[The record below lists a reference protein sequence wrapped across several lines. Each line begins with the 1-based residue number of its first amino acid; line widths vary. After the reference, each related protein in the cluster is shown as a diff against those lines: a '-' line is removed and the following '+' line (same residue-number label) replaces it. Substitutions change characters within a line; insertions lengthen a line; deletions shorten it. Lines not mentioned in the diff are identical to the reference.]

1 MDYDGEFPTIIAG
14 AGIGAAIGG
23 VGSIISDLA
32 KGKSVDWKKAGKNA
46 LKGAAAGAIIGTGV
60 GAVSALSAAG
70 ASSVAVN
77 TAVAATVGA
86 SFRAGSDIVTSIK
99 NKEMTISNPVR
110 YVTSAFSGAVIYN
123 SNRVSPKATKLG
135 LLTQGVADLIAWS
148 PSSLESYATA
158 GTTSALTIQ
167 LARNST
173 MNQFVITAL
182 GTAAL
187 QVMEHL
193 SKTTTYTKED
203 FIKGIG
209 ESVEKAILAKILAY
223 LLPNKWIQED
233 EFTAIIDG
241 VIRREQEACNE

>member
-1 MDYDGEFPTIIAG
+1 MMPLE
-14 AGIGAAIGG
+14 
-23 VGSIISDLA
+23 
-32 KGKSVDWKKAGKNA
+32 
-46 LKGAAAGAIIGTGV
+46 TGQKRQ
-60 GAVSALSAAG
+60 AE
-70 ASSVAVN
+70 N
-77 TAVAATVGA
+77 TR
-86 SFRAGSDIVTSIK
+86 S
-99 NKEMTISNPVR
+99 
-110 YVTSAFSGAVIYN
+110 
-123 SNRVSPKATKLG
+123 
-135 LLTQGVADLIAWS
+135 LT
-148 PSSLESYATA
+148 
-158 GTTSALTIQ
+158 
-167 LARNST
+167 ARNST